1 MKIRILRGGP
11 CVTNCFIVKDDE
23 TKKAIIIDP
32 AFNPSRII
40 KESADYEIEYIVITH
55 AHIDHLM
62 ALDELK
68 KATDAKIVI
77 SSLENPAL
85 NDANLNLSDLMKVPC
100 VTSKADITVN
110 DGDTLPF
117 ANTNMKFILT
127 PGHTPGSMCIFVN
140 DVIFSGDTLFN
151 RTIGRCDLAGGCYE
165 NLIASI
171 KEKLLVYADDTVVYP
186 GHGPRTNIGI
196 ERRENPFLM

>member
-23 TKKAIIIDP
+23 THKAIIIDP

-40 KESADYEIEYIVITH
+40 KESSGYEIEYIIITH

-68 KATDAKIVI
+68 KVTNARIVI
-77 SSLENPAL
+77 SNQENASL
-85 NDANLNLSDLMKVPC
+85 NDAHLNLSDLMEIPS

-117 ANTNMKFILT
+117 ANTEIKFILT
-127 PGHTPGSMCIFVN
+127 PGHTAGSMCVFVD

-151 RTIGRCDLAGGCYE
+151 RTIGRCDLPGGCYDE
-165 NLIASI
+165 LIKSI
-171 KEKLLVYADDTVVYP
+171 KEKLFVYPENTTVYP
-186 GHGPRTNIGI
+186 GHGPRTSIGI
-196 ERRENPFLM
+196 EKRENPFVV

>member
-11 CVTNCFIVKDDE
+11 CVTNCFIVKDEE
-23 TKKAIIIDP
+23 TKKAIVIDP
-32 AFNPSRII
+32 AFNPSKII
-40 KESADYEIEYIVITH
+40 KESAGYEIEYIIITH

-68 KATDAKIVI
+68 KVTGAKIVI
-77 SSLENPAL
+77 SVLENASL
-85 NDANLNLSDLMKVPC
+85 NDAHLNLSDLMNIPS

-117 ANTNMKFILT
+117 ANTEIKFILT
-127 PGHTPGSMCIFVN
+127 PGHTVGGMCVFVD

-151 RTIGRCDLAGGCYE
+151 RTIGRTDLPGGSYDD
-165 NLIASI
+165 LISSI
-171 KEKLLVYADDTVVYP
+171 KEKLFVYPENTTIYP

-196 ERRENPFLM
+196 EKRENPFVI

>member
-11 CVTNCFIVKDDE
+11 CVTNCFIVKDEE
-23 TKKAIIIDP
+23 TQKAIVIDP

-40 KESADYEIEYIVITH
+40 KESAGHEIEYIIITH
-55 AHIDHLM
+55 AHMDHLM

-68 KATDAKIVI
+68 KATNAKIVI
-77 SSLENPAL
+77 SNVENASL
-85 NDANLNLSDLMKVPC
+85 NDEHYNLSDLMKIPS

-117 ANTNMKFILT
+117 ANTEIKFILT
-127 PGHTPGSMCIFVN
+127 PGHTKGSMCIFVD

-151 RTIGRCDLAGGCYE
+151 RTIGRSDLPGGS
-165 NLIASI
+165 NDDLTSSI
-171 KEKLLVYADDTVVYP
+171 KEKLFIYPDDTTVYP

-196 ERRENPFLM
+196 EKRENPFII